1 MISFTTALFFL
12 IITPGVGVLTTAG
25 IGAGFGARPGL
36 RFLIGLG
43 LGTNIN
49 PLLVVSGLAAVVL
62 AHPLIG
68 PILLYASIS
77 YLLYL
82 AFRIG
87 WAGSRIA
94 FIEQAKAPGILN
106 GIGLQFINP
115 KAYVV
120 HTTLFSG
127 FHFMADQPSQEIM
140 IKILIMNLIWIPVHL
155 GWLWAGVS
163 LKRLELSARSQS
175 VINKLM
181 ALAMVIVIA
190 LAALPL

>member
-12 IITPGVGVLTTAG
+12 IVTPGVGVLTTAG

-36 RFLIGLG
+36 RFLIGLCV
-43 LGTNIN
+43 GTNIN
-49 PLLVVSGLAAVVL
+49 ALLVVSGLAAVIL
-62 AHPLIG
+62 AQPLIG

-94 FIEQAKAPGILN
+94 FIEQSKAPGIAN

-120 HTTLFSG
+120 HTTLFGG
-127 FHFMADQPSQEIM
+127 FHFMAAAPLSEIT
-140 IKILIMNLIWIPVHL
+140 IKFVIINLIWIPVHL
-155 GWLWAGVS
+155 AWLWAGVS
-163 LKRLELSARSQS
+163 LKRLELSARSQAM
-175 VINKLM
+175 INKSM
-181 ALAMVIVIA
+181 ALAMVIVVV
-190 LAALPL
+190 LAVMP